1 MNELKRVLSPIVK
14 RQQSWRTWNMFL
26 YWWGVL
32 AIISGLILIRSQ
44 ANLPVAGWVPYAL
57 TCLLLIGT
65 FIITWINSSSSR
77 FDYQQLARNIEEKH
91 PELHATLLTAME
103 QKPDPQTGEYN
114 FLQRRLLEEAKRAYE
129 SSQFNRMIP
138 KGRLFGFKL
147 LLSVL
152 FVVTC
157 VCLGKIYTLPNSPSN
172 DAQTLTQKDEPKI
185 VADAQLEKVE
195 PGSIEVERG
204 TPLAILAHFKNQG
217 PSKAELV
224 VTKADKTTRRLELT
238 KNLDDPIFG
247 ATLPFIEEAFSYYV
261 DYDGKKSETY
271 QVRVFEH
278 PYLDRAD
285 AFLKY
290 PNYTKLPD
298 RKVEAT
304 RRLSAV
310 EGTLL
315 SYQFNLNKPVSAAL
329 LTNDLEE
336 PIPLKVHATQPLAQL
351 PPLRLTRNQIWK
363 LELTDSAGR
372 KNKLTPRI
380 EISVYPN
387 KLPSIRIANP
397 RGDQQISPLEEVDFA
412 AELQDDFGLGSY
424 GLTYNVN
431 GGEMKDILLGKDA
444 SANTKITATHLLAVE
459 TLGVEP
465 DQLINWFFW
474 AEDTGPDGQTRRSYS
489 DMYFSEIRPFEE
501 IFRQGDPSQQQQQ
514 QQQEQQQKGQTS
526 PNQQTEELIK
536 LQKQIINAT
545 WKLRR
550 NPDTLTKNIP
560 VLIQGQKE
568 ALEKAKVLLDK
579 SSDEKQSE
587 FIKTII
593 TNMEASLKKLNEA
606 QGKPKQ

>member
-1 MNELKRVLSPIVK
+1 M
-14 RQQSWRTWNMFL
+14 
-26 YWWGVL
+26 
-32 AIISGLILIRSQ
+32 
-44 ANLPVAGWVPYAL
+44 
-57 TCLLLIGT
+57 
-65 FIITWINSSSSR
+65 
-77 FDYQQLARNIEEKH
+77 
-91 PELHATLLTAME
+91 
-103 QKPDPQTGEYN
+103 
-114 FLQRRLLEEAKRAYE
+114 
-129 SSQFNRMIP
+129 
-138 KGRLFGFKL
+138 
-147 LLSVL
+147 
-152 FVVTC
+152 
-157 VCLGKIYTLPNSPSN
+157 
-172 DAQTLTQKDEPKI
+172 
-185 VADAQLEKVE
+185 
-195 PGSIEVERG
+195 
-204 TPLAILAHFKNQG
+204 
-217 PSKAELV
+217 
-224 VTKADKTTRRLELT
+224 
-238 KNLDDPIFG
+238 
-247 ATLPFIEEAFSYYV
+247 
-261 DYDGKKSETY
+261 
-271 QVRVFEH
+271 
-278 PYLDRAD
+278 
-285 AFLKY
+285 
-290 PNYTKLPD
+290 PD

-372 KNKLTPRI
+372 KNKLAPRI

-514 QQQEQQQKGQTS
+514 QQEQQQEGQPS